1 MTQPKPWCSWR
12 CLYVVTQPK
21 PWCSWRCQYVVTQ
34 PKSWC
39 TWWCHNPSPGV
50 LGGVAAQRQR
60 KVSPEAC
67 VAPAMHQLKHA
78 VTTWVDIQK
87 ALCKATDTLTT
98 QELSD
103 SRWPSCAPVPNKPS
117 VSVDIKQH
125 FNNHSHSFRVENDQ
139 SAVGLV
145 SGREQRCRCHCEPLR
160 AHAEM
165 RRLSVHTNK

>member
-1 MTQPKPWCSWR
+1 M
-12 CLYVVTQPK
+12 
-21 PWCSWRCQYVVTQ
+21 
-34 PKSWC
+34 
-39 TWWCHNPSPGV
+39 

-60 KVSPEAC
+60 KVSPDAC

-87 ALCKATDTLTT
+87 ALCKATVTLTT
-98 QELSD
+98 QELSECRGGR
-103 SRWPSCAPVPNKPS
+103 SGLPSLISPT